1 VISRDKIIELIEA
14 AEETPTLDYKEDL
27 CLETDADK
35 AEFVKDVIALANSG
49 ELAHIIVGVEDK
61 TGKCVGLKT
70 THNSEQLNQI
80 LKDRCDPSISVE
92 YAERN
97 ILGYKIGVI
106 EFKGE
111 KPPYIVSIPDKFGGP
126 LSSDSKKHFFIHRG
140 TIFVRNY
147 NINEGALRSDLDKIY
162 ERIKYISLQ
171 ADLHLSH
178 EVSVKPSDDLTE
190 VDIKF
195 FLKNQGDVLATDIY
209 VFVQFKNVKEIVRCT
224 GGWRDISRLNDDIPT
239 VELKVSTPLV
249 RPIRFSCHGIVVKVD
264 KGVGQ
269 IEARIIIGAINMR
282 TKDGPYVIS
291 LEEMKKE

>member
-1 VISRDKIIELIEA
+1 MITRDKIIELIEE
-14 AEETPTLDYKEDL
+14 AEESPTLDYKEDL
-27 CLETDADK
+27 HLETDADK

-92 YAERN
+92 YAEKN

-111 KPPYIVSIPDKFGGP
+111 KPPYIVSVPDKFGGP

-147 NINEGALRSDLDKIY
+147 NINEGARRADVDEIY
-162 ERIKYISLQ
+162 EKIKYVSLQ
-171 ADLHLSH
+171 ADLQLSH
-178 EVSVKPSDDLTE
+178 EVSIKPLGDSKE
-190 VDIKF
+190 VEISF
-195 FLKNQGDVLATDIY
+195 FLQNNGDVIATDTY
-209 VFVQFKNVKEIVRCT
+209 VWIRFESAKEIVRCAK
-224 GGWRDISRLNDDIPT
+224 GWEDISNINHNIPT
-239 VELKVSTPLV
+239 VQNMLEVPVV
-249 RPIRFSCHGIVVKVD
+249 RPIRSNCHGVVVKVEND
-264 KGVGQ
+264 AQQ
-269 IEARIIIGAINMR
+269 IEARVIIGATNMR
-282 TKDGPYVIS
+282 TRDGSYVIS
-291 LEEMKKE
+291 LKES